1 MATSGTTT
9 FESGLSI
16 DDIIEEA
23 YNRLGLDSV
32 SGYQLKSARRS
43 LNIMFQEWANRGLHY
58 WEIGTTD
65 VDLVEGQASYIFYRS
80 SGDGTSTT
88 TAPTNGIYGI
98 DDILEATY
106 RTSRG
111 TTSQNDSALTKIN
124 RSTYSGLS
132 NKLNKSTPTQ
142 YYVQRFI
149 DNVKLSFYP
158 TPDATAAGNYISIY
172 YVKRIQ
178 DAGDYSNTTDV
189 PYRFVPCMTSGL
201 AFYLSQKVNP
211 QLSANLKMY
220 YEDELNRALTEDG
233 SSSSTYISPQAYYP
247 NV

>member
-9 FESGLSI
+9 FESGFAI
-16 DDIIEEA
+16 DDIIQEA
-23 YNRLGLDSV
+23 YDRVGIRSV

-58 WEIGTTD
+58 WEIGNANL
-65 VDLVEGQASYIFYRS
+65 DLVEGQASYILYRS
-80 SGDGTSTT
+80 TADGTSATT
-88 TAPTNGIYGI
+88 IPASLYGV
-98 DDILEATY
+98 DDILEATF

-111 TTSQNDSALTKIN
+111 TTNQNDSALTKIN

-132 NKLNKSTPTQ
+132 NKLSKGQPTQ

-149 DNVKLSFYP
+149 DNITINIYP
-158 TPDATAAGNYISIY
+158 TPDATAAAKEVSFY

-178 DAGDYSNTTDV
+178 DAGGYSNTADV
-189 PYRFVPCMTSGL
+189 PYRFVPCMVAGL
-201 AFYLSQKVNP
+201 AYYLSQKYKPELV
-211 QLSANLKMY
+211 QQMKLL

-233 SSSSTYISPQAYYP
+233 SSSSTYITPQAYYP